1 MFGGD
6 VEWLHIH
13 EGALD
18 GDDEEV
24 PPDHLGAPLVPEGE
38 LLGDE
43 RVLGDAG
50 FDLPGSVDQF
60 LLGEVVDDEL
70 PIVGRVAP
78 GRQPHGQVVLLAG
91 LKTTR

>member
-1 MFGGD
+1 MGMTR
-6 VEWLHIH
+6 EI
-13 EGALD
+13 
-18 GDDEEV
+18 
-24 PPDHLGAPLVPEGE
+24 PPDHLGAPLVPERE

-43 RVLGDAG
+43 RVLVDPG

-78 GRQPHGQVVLLAG
+78 SRQPRGQVVLLTGIKGDQENELLLRFPGQAQD
-91 LKTTR
+91 